1 MYRIKAIFSNVQ
13 LLKRIGITLALLFI
27 FRITTWIPIPLLD
40 TSSIT
45 NFVSSNG
52 FLAILN
58 NFTGNALGRFSI
70 MAMGISPYITASI
83 VIQLLQMDIV
93 PVLKEWSEQ
102 GEVGKQK
109 LNKTTRIL
117 GLILS
122 FVQAM
127 VLLLGLGIA
136 GSEFLPDILTPS
148 PVLYIYMSLVVAA
161 GTAFAMWIA
170 DLITRKGVGNG
181 TSLLIV
187 AGIITSLPSMVTLL
201 WERYVTNGAGGWDI
215 VAFISIILIYVGVL
229 LGVTYLE
236 LARRKVPIQYANRR
250 AGQGKT
256 DSNLPIKLN
265 TAGVIPVIFAST
277 ILSIPL
283 SLTGMFRSP
292 GATQMTGLESWLDQ
306 IFNYQQPIG
315 FVVYIGLIVVFT
327 FFYSF
332 LMMNPEKVSD
342 NLSKSNAYIPGV
354 RPGVDTQNYIAKLL
368 FKITLLGTIYLVILA
383 AMPIITAV
391 LYGFNS
397 LEAQTIVL
405 GGTSLLIVVG
415 VAMETTNQIETEANN
430 QEYKGIF

>member
-27 FRITTWIPIPLLD
+27 FRITTWIPIPLID
-40 TSSIT
+40 TSSISEFISG
-45 NFVSSNG
+45 ND

-83 VIQLLQMDIV
+83 VVQMLQMDIV

-102 GEVGKQK
+102 GETGKQK
-109 LNKTTRIL
+109 LNKLTRIL
-117 GLILS
+117 GLVLA
-122 FVQAM
+122 FVQSL
-127 VLLLGLGIA
+127 VLLLGLGVA
-136 GSEFLPDILTPS
+136 GSEFLPDILSPS
-148 PVLYIYMSLVVAA
+148 PILYIYMSLIVTA
-161 GTAFAMWIA
+161 GAAFAMYIA
-170 DLITRKGVGNG
+170 DLITRRGIGNG

-187 AGIITSLPSMVTLL
+187 AGIITSLPSMITLL
-201 WERYVTNGAGGWDI
+201 WSKYITNGNGGWDI
-215 VAFISIILIYVGVL
+215 VLFIAVILIYLAVL
-229 LGVTYLE
+229 LGVTFLE
-236 LARRKVPIQYANRR
+236 LAKRRIPIQYANRQ

-256 DSNLPIKLN
+256 NSDLPIKLN

-283 SLTGMFRSP
+283 SISGMF
-292 GATQMTGLESWLDQ
+292 GLNTSSSLGSWLDQ

-315 FVVYIGLIVVFT
+315 FVLYIGLIVIFT

-332 LMMNPEKVSD
+332 LMLNPEKVAD

-354 RPGVDTQNYIAKLL
+354 RPGLDTQNYIAKLM
-368 FKITLLGTIYLVILA
+368 FKITLLGTVYLVILA
-383 AMPIITAV
+383 AMPIVTAIV
-391 LYGFNS
+391 FGFNS
-397 LEAQTIVL
+397 QESQAIVL

>member
-27 FRITTWIPIPLLD
+27 FRITTWIPIPLID
-40 TSSIT
+40 TSSISEFISG
-45 NFVSSNG
+45 ND

-83 VIQLLQMDIV
+83 VVQMLQMDIV
-93 PVLKEWSEQ
+93 PILKEWSEQ
-102 GEVGKQK
+102 GETGKQK
-109 LNKTTRIL
+109 LNKLTRIL
-117 GLILS
+117 GLVLA
-122 FVQAM
+122 FVQSL
-127 VLLLGLGIA
+127 VLLLGLGVA
-136 GSEFLPDILTPS
+136 GSEFLPDILSPS
-148 PVLYIYMSLVVAA
+148 PILYIYMSLVVTA
-161 GTAFAMWIA
+161 GAAFAMYIA
-170 DLITRKGVGNG
+170 DLITRKGIGNG

-187 AGIITSLPSMVTLL
+187 AGIITSLPSMITLL
-201 WERYVTNGAGGWDI
+201 WGKYITNGNGGWDI
-215 VAFISIILIYVGVL
+215 VLFIAVILIYLAVL
-229 LGVTYLE
+229 LGVTFLE
-236 LARRKVPIQYANRR
+236 LAKRRIPIQYANRQ

-256 DSNLPIKLN
+256 NSDLPIKLN

-283 SLTGMFRSP
+283 SISGMF
-292 GATQMTGLESWLDQ
+292 GLNTSSSLGSWLDQ

-315 FVVYIGLIVVFT
+315 FVLYIGLIVVFT

-332 LMMNPEKVSD
+332 LMLNPETVAG

-354 RPGVDTQNYIAKLL
+354 RPGLDTQNYIARLM
-368 FKITLLGTIYLVILA
+368 FKITLLGTVYLVILA
-383 AMPIITAV
+383 AMPIVTSIV
-391 LYGFNS
+391 FGFNS
-397 LEAQTIVL
+397 TESQAIVL

-415 VAMETTNQIETEANN
+415 VAIETTNQVETEAND